1 MADLQRSSA
10 KHRHRATPVAARR
23 RALAHAFW
31 ALVAV
36 VVVLAT
42 GSGWW
47 MAHGMLGGITVSQAL
62 SSEDPKSSGD
72 AMNILLIGLDSRK
85 DQDGNDLPWALLKHL
100 HAGDSDDGGYNT
112 NTLILAHV
120 SADDRVTAFSIPRDD
135 WVKFNGVPGYN
146 HIKIKEA
153 YGLTKQYVEQKL
165 IDKGVSD
172 QKELETKGR
181 EAGRAATLKAVRNLT
196 GVPIDYFAEVNL
208 AGFYDLTQSLGGV
221 DVCLKHAVYDS
232 YSGADFPAGRQTLDA
247 EQALAFV
254 RQRHG
259 LENGDL
265 DRTHRQ
271 QAFLS
276 SVMRQLQDSGTFT
289 NLGRLKSLMAVA
301 RKDVVLSSG
310 WDEDQFRRMG
320 ALAGGSIE
328 YRTLP
333 VVRYDNINGQD
344 VNIVDPAAIKA
355 EVTAAFGDSSAA
367 TTLATSDVPSPS
379 TVVDVINASNTSGL
393 ASQVARALKKDG
405 YTTGAIRD
413 RVRGEP
419 TATTIEYA
427 PGAETDARSVA
438 TLLGID
444 APDKPNRTLQ
454 FGHVEVIVDDNYSA
468 PSQDESTSTSRRRTL
483 GLKPFRRLR
492 LPAIK
497 HGHHRADP
505 RSGCTDRRRRRALRQ
520 LSSAASFRSKNAST
534 ALSKASF
541 ASIIVQ

>member
-1 MADLQRSSA
+1 MTDLQRSSA
-10 KHRHRATPVAARR
+10 KHRHRAAPPAVQGRGFIG
-23 RALAHAFW
+23 AFF
-31 ALVAV
+31 ALVAL

-62 SSEDPKSSGD
+62 SSQDPKSTGN
-72 AMNILLIGLDSRK
+72 AMNVLLIGLDSRK
-85 DQDGNDLPWALLKHL
+85 DQDGNDLSWNLLKHL

-153 YGLTKQYVEQKL
+153 YGLTKQYVEQRL

-181 EAGRAATLKAVRNLT
+181 EAGRAATLKAVRSLT
-196 GVPIDYFAEVNL
+196 GVPIDYFAEVTL

-276 SVMRQLQDSGTFT
+276 SVMRQLQDAGTFT
-289 NLGRLKSLMAVA
+289 NLGKLKSLMSVA

-333 VVRYDNINGQD
+333 VVRYDNINDQD
-344 VNIVDPAAIKA
+344 VNIIDPDAIKA
-355 EVTAAFGDSSAA
+355 EVTEAFGDSSAA
-367 TTLATSDVPSPS
+367 TTLATSEVPSPS
-379 TVVDVINASNTSGL
+379 TVVDVVNASNTSGL

-427 PGAETDARSVA
+427 PGAESDARTVA
-438 TLLGID
+438 TLLGIE
-444 APDKPNRTLQ
+444 APEKANRTLQ
-454 FGHVEVIVDDNYSA
+454 FGHVEVIVDDNFSA
-468 PSQDESTSTSRRRTL
+468 PSQDESTSTSASAS
-483 GLKPFRRLR
+483 GLSDGYGYQQSSTETTEQTPDQGKPIGGGGV
-492 LPAIK
+492 P
-497 HGHHRADP
+497 
-505 RSGCTDRRRRRALRQ
+505 CV
-520 LSSAASFRSKNAST
+520 N
-534 ALSKASF
+534 
-541 ASIIVQ
+541 

>member
-1 MADLQRSSA
+1 VVDLERSGA
-10 KHRHRATPVAARR
+10 KHRHRAAPPAVQGRGFI
-23 RALAHAFW
+23 HAFL

-36 VVVLAT
+36 VTVLAT

-62 SSEDPKSSGD
+62 GSDDPKSSGGGT
-72 AMNILLIGLDSRK
+72 NILLIGLDSRK
-85 DQDGNDLPWALLKHL
+85 DQNGDDLPWKVLKHL

-120 SADDRVTAFSIPRDD
+120 GADDRVTAFSIPRDD
-135 WVKFNGVPGYN
+135 WVPFTGVPGYN

-165 IDKGVSD
+165 VDKGASN
-172 QKELETKGR
+172 QKELETRGR

-221 DVCLKHAVYDS
+221 EVCLKHAVYDE

-276 SVMRQLQDSGTFT
+276 AVMRQLQDSGTFT
-289 NLGRLKSLMAVA
+289 DLGRLKSLMAVA

-320 ALAGGSIE
+320 ALAGGAIE

-355 EVTAAFGDSSAA
+355 EVAAAFGTSPAA
-367 TTLATSDVPSPS
+367 TTTTTSDEPNPS
-379 TVVDVINASNTSGL
+379 TVVDVINASSVSGL
-393 ASQVARALKKDG
+393 ASRVAHTLKKDG

-419 TATTIEYA
+419 SATTIEYA
-427 PGAETDARSVA
+427 PGADADARNVA

-444 APDKPNRTLQ
+444 APDKPDRALA
-454 FGHVEVIVDDNYSA
+454 FGHVEVVVDDNFSV
-468 PSQDESTSTSRRRTL
+468 PSPQDDSTSSQDESPSASSLSGGYGYHQSST
-483 GLKPFRRLR
+483 
-492 LPAIK
+492 
-497 HGHHRADP
+497 D
-505 RSGCTDRRRRRALRQ
+505 TDTTEPTPDQGAPIGGGGVPCV
-520 LSSAASFRSKNAST
+520 N
-534 ALSKASF
+534 
-541 ASIIVQ
+541 

>member
-1 MADLQRSSA
+1 VADPQRSGA
-10 KHRHRATPVAARR
+10 KHRHRAEPTAAQGRGFIG
-23 RALAHAFW
+23 AFFAFIAVV
-31 ALVAV
+31 ALVA
-36 VVVLAT
+36 T
-42 GSGWW
+42 GAGWW

-62 SSEDPKSSGD
+62 RSEDPKSTGD
-72 AMNILLIGLDSRK
+72 GMNVLLIGLDSRK
-85 DQDGNDLPWALLKHL
+85 DQDGNDLPWTMLKHL

-135 WVKFNGVPGYN
+135 WVPFNGVPGYN

-153 YGLTKQYVEQKL
+153 YGLTKQYVAQKM
-165 IDKGVSD
+165 INKGVSD

-181 EAGRAATLKAVRNLT
+181 EAGRAATLKAVRSLT

-208 AGFYDLTQSLGGV
+208 AGFYDLAKSLGGI
-221 DVCLKHAVYDS
+221 DVCLKHTVYDE

-247 EQALAFV
+247 AQALAFV

-289 NLGRLKSLMAVA
+289 NLGKLKGLINVA

-310 WDEDQFRRMG
+310 WDEDLFRRMG

-344 VNIVDPAAIKA
+344 VNIIDPAAIKA
-355 EVTAAFGDSSAA
+355 EVAAAFGTSSASTS
-367 TTLATSDVPSPS
+367 TTTSEEPSPS
-379 TVVDVINASNTSGL
+379 TVVDVVNASNTSGL

-405 YTTGAIRD
+405 YTTGSVRD

-419 TATTIEYA
+419 SATTIEYA
-427 PGAETDARSVA
+427 PGAESDAHNLA

-454 FGHVEVIVDDNYSA
+454 FSHVEVIVDDNFSM
-468 PSQDESTSTSRRRTL
+468 PSQDNSSSDDSSADDSSSSSSSGSASSLSGSYGYHHHSSTSTETTEPTPDQ
-483 GLKPFRRLR
+483 GAPVTGGGV
-492 LPAIK
+492 P
-497 HGHHRADP
+497 
-505 RSGCTDRRRRRALRQ
+505 CV
-520 LSSAASFRSKNAST
+520 N
-534 ALSKASF
+534 
-541 ASIIVQ
+541 

>member
-1 MADLQRSSA
+1 M
-10 KHRHRATPVAARR
+10 
-23 RALAHAFW
+23 HACW

-36 VVVLAT
+36 VAVLAT

-47 MAHGMLGGITVSQAL
+47 MAHGVLGGITVSQAL

-72 AMNILLIGLDSRK
+72 AMNVLLIGLDSRK
-85 DQDGNDLPWALLKHL
+85 DQNGNDLSWAVLKHL

-135 WVKFNGVPGYN
+135 WVSFTGVPGYN

-165 IDKGVSD
+165 IDKGVTD
-172 QKELETKGR
+172 QKDLETRGR

-247 EQALAFV
+247 GQALAFV

-276 SVMRQLQDSGTFT
+276 AVMRQLQDSGTFT
-289 NLGRLKSLMAVA
+289 DLGRLKSLMAVA

-355 EVTAAFGDSSAA
+355 EVAAAFGTSSAA
-367 TTLATSDVPSPS
+367 TTTTTSEVPSLS

-405 YTTGAIRD
+405 YSTGAIRD

-427 PGAETDARSVA
+427 PGAETDARNVA

-444 APDKPNRTLQ
+444 APDKPNRSLE
-454 FGHVEVIVDDNYSA
+454 FGHVEVVVDDNYSA
-468 PSQDESTSTSRRRTL
+468 PSQDESTS
-483 GLKPFRRLR
+483 
-492 LPAIK
+492 
-497 HGHHRADP
+497 
-505 RSGCTDRRRRRALRQ
+505 
-520 LSSAASFRSKNAST
+520 SSASSLSDGYGYQQSST
-534 ALSKASF
+534 DTTEPTPDQGAP
-541 ASIIVQ
+541 IDGGGVPCVN

>member
-1 MADLQRSSA
+1 
-10 KHRHRATPVAARR
+10 
-23 RALAHAFW
+23 
-31 ALVAV
+31 
-36 VVVLAT
+36 
-42 GSGWW
+42 
-47 MAHGMLGGITVSQAL
+47 MLGGITVSQAL
-62 SSEDPKSSGD
+62 GSNDPKSSNG

-135 WVKFNGVPGYN
+135 WVKFSGVPGYN

-165 IDKGVSD
+165 INKGVSD

-196 GVPIDYFAEVNL
+196 GVPIDLFAEVNL
-208 AGFYDLTQSLGGV
+208 AGFYDLAQSLGGI

-276 SVMRQLQDSGTFT
+276 SVMRQLQNSGTFT
-289 NLGRLKSLMAVA
+289 NLGKLKSLMTVA

-320 ALAGGSIE
+320 ALAGSGIQ

-344 VNIVDPAAIKA
+344 VNIIDPAAIKD

-367 TTLATSDVPSPS
+367 TTVPSSTEPSPS

-393 ASQVARALKKDG
+393 ANQLARTLKKDG

-419 TATTIEYA
+419 TATTIEYG

-438 TLLGID
+438 SLLGID

-454 FGHVEVIVDDNYSA
+454 FGHVEVIIDDNYSV
-468 PSQDESTSTSRRRTL
+468 PSQDESPSTSSDESPSASSL
-483 GLKPFRRLR
+483 
-492 LPAIK
+492 
-497 HGHHRADP
+497 
-505 RSGCTDRRRRRALRQ
+505 SGSYGYHQSSTDTDTTEPTPDQGAPIDGGGVPCV
-520 LSSAASFRSKNAST
+520 N
-534 ALSKASF
+534 
-541 ASIIVQ
+541 

>member
-1 MADLQRSSA
+1 M
-10 KHRHRATPVAARR
+10 VA
-23 RALAHAFW
+23 
-31 ALVAV
+31 
-36 VVVLAT
+36 VLAT

-47 MAHGMLGGITVSQAL
+47 MAHGVLGGITVSQAL
-62 SSEDPKSSGD
+62 SSEDPKSTGD
-72 AMNILLIGLDSRK
+72 AMNVLLIGLDSRK
-85 DQDGNDLPWALLKHL
+85 DQNGNDLPWTLLKHL

-120 SADDRVTAFSIPRDD
+120 TADDRVTAFSIPRDD
-135 WVKFNGVPGYN
+135 WVPFTGVPGYN

-165 IDKGVSD
+165 IDKKGVND

-181 EAGRAATLKAVRNLT
+181 EAGRAATLKAVRSLT

-276 SVMRQLQDSGTFT
+276 AVMRQLQDAGTFT
-289 NLGRLKSLMAVA
+289 DLGKLKSLMGVA

-344 VNIVDPAAIKA
+344 VNIVAPAAIKA
-355 EVTAAFGDSSAA
+355 EVAAAFGTSSAA
-367 TTLATSDVPSPS
+367 TTTTTSEVPSPS
-379 TVVDVINASNTSGL
+379 AVVDVINASNTSGL

-405 YTTGAIRD
+405 YSTGAIRD

-427 PGAETDARSVA
+427 PGAETDARNVA

-444 APDKPNRTLQ
+444 APDKPNRSLE
-454 FGHVEVIVDDNYSA
+454 FGHVEVVVDDNYSA
-468 PSQDESTSTSRRRTL
+468 PSQDESTS
-483 GLKPFRRLR
+483 
-492 LPAIK
+492 
-497 HGHHRADP
+497 
-505 RSGCTDRRRRRALRQ
+505 
-520 LSSAASFRSKNAST
+520 SSASSLSDGYGYHESST
-534 ALSKASF
+534 NTTEPTPDQGAP
-541 ASIIVQ
+541 IDGGGVPCVN

>member
-1 MADLQRSSA
+1 VGDLQRSGA
-10 KHRHRATPVAARR
+10 KHRHRATPPAVQGRGIVG
-23 RALAHAFW
+23 AFF
-31 ALVAV
+31 ALVALV
-36 VVVLAT
+36 VVVAT

-47 MAHGMLGGITVSQAL
+47 MAHGMLGGITVSQAI
-62 SSEDPKSSGD
+62 SSEDPKSTGD
-72 AMNILLIGLDSRK
+72 AMNVLLIGLDSRK
-85 DQDGNDLPWALLKHL
+85 DQNGDDLPWAVLKHL

-120 SADDRVTAFSIPRDD
+120 SADGRVTAFSIPRDD
-135 WVKFNGVPGYN
+135 WVPFTGVPGYN

-165 IDKGVSD
+165 INKGVSD

-181 EAGRAATLKAVRNLT
+181 EAGRAATLKAVRSLT

-208 AGFYDLTQSLGGV
+208 AGFYDLTKTLGGV
-221 DVCLKHAVYDS
+221 DVCLKHAVYDE

-276 SVMRQLQDSGTFT
+276 AVMRQLQDAGTFT
-289 NLGRLKSLMAVA
+289 NLGKLKSLMAVA

-333 VVRYDNINGQD
+333 VVRYDNIDGQD

-355 EVTAAFGDSSAA
+355 EVATAFGTSAA
-367 TTLATSDVPSPS
+367 PTKTTTSEVPSAS
-379 TVVDVINASNTSGL
+379 TVVDVINASSVSGL
-393 ASQVARALKKDG
+393 ANQVGRTLKKEG
-405 YTTGAIRD
+405 YTIGATRD

-427 PGAETDARSVA
+427 PGAETDARNVA

-444 APDKPNRTLQ
+444 APDKPNRSLE
-454 FGHVEVIVDDNYSA
+454 FGHVEVVVDDNYSA
-468 PSQDESTSTSRRRTL
+468 PPQDESTTASSLSDGYGYDYGYGYGRSSTGTTETT
-483 GLKPFRRLR
+483 P
-492 LPAIK
+492 
-497 HGHHRADP
+497 
-505 RSGCTDRRRRRALRQ
+505 DRGAPIDGGGVPCV
-520 LSSAASFRSKNAST
+520 N
-534 ALSKASF
+534 
-541 ASIIVQ
+541 

>member
-1 MADLQRSSA
+1 M
-10 KHRHRATPVAARR
+10 VA
-23 RALAHAFW
+23 
-31 ALVAV
+31 
-36 VVVLAT
+36 VLAT

-47 MAHGMLGGITVSQAL
+47 MAHGVLGGITVSQAL

-72 AMNILLIGLDSRK
+72 AMNVLLIGLDSRK
-85 DQDGNDLPWALLKHL
+85 DQNGNDLPWAVLKHL

-135 WVKFNGVPGYN
+135 WVSFTGVPGYN

-165 IDKGVSD
+165 IDKGVTD
-172 QKELETKGR
+172 QKDLETRGR
-181 EAGRAATLKAVRNLT
+181 EAGRAATLKAVRSLT

-247 EQALAFV
+247 GQALAFV

-276 SVMRQLQDSGTFT
+276 AVMRQLQDSGTFT
-289 NLGRLKSLMAVA
+289 DLGRLKSLMAVA

-355 EVTAAFGDSSAA
+355 EVAAAFGTSSAA
-367 TTLATSDVPSPS
+367 TTTTTSEVPSAS

-405 YTTGAIRD
+405 YSTGAIRD

-427 PGAETDARSVA
+427 PGAETDARNVA

-444 APDKPNRTLQ
+444 APDKPNRSLE
-454 FGHVEVIVDDNYSA
+454 FGHVEVVVDDNYSA
-468 PSQDESTSTSRRRTL
+468 PSQDESTS
-483 GLKPFRRLR
+483 
-492 LPAIK
+492 
-497 HGHHRADP
+497 
-505 RSGCTDRRRRRALRQ
+505 
-520 LSSAASFRSKNAST
+520 SSASSLSDGYGYQQSST
-534 ALSKASF
+534 DTTEPTPDQGAP
-541 ASIIVQ
+541 IDGGGVPCVN

>member
-1 MADLQRSSA
+1 MTDLQRSSA
-10 KHRHRATPVAARR
+10 KHRHRAAPHAVQGRGFIGAFFAMVA
-23 RALAHAFW
+23 L
-31 ALVAV
+31 

-62 SSEDPKSSGD
+62 SSQDPKSTGN
-72 AMNILLIGLDSRK
+72 AMNLLLIGLDSRK
-85 DQDGNDLPWALLKHL
+85 DQDGNDLSWNLLKHL

-165 IDKGVSD
+165 INKGVGD

-181 EAGRAATLKAVRNLT
+181 EAGRAATLKAVRSLT

-276 SVMRQLQDSGTFT
+276 SVMRQLQDAGTFT
-289 NLGRLKSLMAVA
+289 NLGKLKSLMSVA

-333 VVRYDNINGQD
+333 VVRYDNINDQD
-344 VNIVDPAAIKA
+344 VNIIDPDAIKA
-355 EVTAAFGDSSAA
+355 EVTEAFGDSSAA
-367 TTLATSDVPSPS
+367 TTLATSEAPSPS
-379 TVVDVINASNTSGL
+379 TVVDVVNASNTSGL
-393 ASQVARALKKDG
+393 ASQVARALKNDG

-427 PGAETDARSVA
+427 PGAESDARTVA
-438 TLLGID
+438 TLLGIE
-444 APDKPNRTLQ
+444 APAKANRTLQ
-454 FGHVEVIVDDNYSA
+454 FGHVEVIVDDNFSA
-468 PSQDESTSTSRRRTL
+468 PSQDESTSTSASASSLSDGSSSLSDGYGYQQSSTETTEPTPDQ
-483 GLKPFRRLR
+483 GKPIGGGGV
-492 LPAIK
+492 P
-497 HGHHRADP
+497 
-505 RSGCTDRRRRRALRQ
+505 CV
-520 LSSAASFRSKNAST
+520 N
-534 ALSKASF
+534 
-541 ASIIVQ
+541 

>member
-1 MADLQRSSA
+1 
-10 KHRHRATPVAARR
+10 
-23 RALAHAFW
+23 
-31 ALVAV
+31 
-36 VVVLAT
+36 
-42 GSGWW
+42 
-47 MAHGMLGGITVSQAL
+47 
-62 SSEDPKSSGD
+62 
-72 AMNILLIGLDSRK
+72 
-85 DQDGNDLPWALLKHL
+85 
-100 HAGDSDDGGYNT
+100 
-112 NTLILAHV
+112 
-120 SADDRVTAFSIPRDD
+120 
-135 WVKFNGVPGYN
+135 VKFNGVPGYD

-165 IDKGVSD
+165 INKGVSD

-181 EAGRAATLKAVRNLT
+181 EAARAATLKAVRSLT

-221 DVCLKHAVYDS
+221 EVCLKHAVYDS

-276 SVMRQLQDSGTFT
+276 SVMRQLQDAGTFT
-289 NLGRLKSLMAVA
+289 NLGKLKGLMAVA

-310 WDEDQFRRMG
+310 WDEDQFRKMG

-344 VNIVDPAAIKA
+344 VNIIDPAAIKA
-355 EVTAAFGDSSAA
+355 EVTAAFGTSSAA
-367 TTLATSDVPSPS
+367 ATTTSPDEPSPS
-379 TVVDVINASNTSGL
+379 TVVDVVNASNTSGL
-393 ASQVARALKKDG
+393 ATQVARSLKKDG
-405 YTTGAIRD
+405 YTTGSIRD

-419 TATTIEYA
+419 NTTTIEYA
-427 PGAETDARSVA
+427 PGAESDARNLA

-454 FGHVEVIVDDNYSA
+454 FGHIEVIVDDNYSA
-468 PSQDESTSTSRRRTL
+468 PSSQDDSTSTS
-483 GLKPFRRLR
+483 
-492 LPAIK
+492 
-497 HGHHRADP
+497 
-505 RSGCTDRRRRRALRQ
+505 
-520 LSSAASFRSKNAST
+520 SSASSLSDGYGYSSQSST
-534 ALSKASF
+534 QSTDPTPDQGAP
-541 ASIIVQ
+541 IGGGGVPCVN